1 MAPHQRLALR
11 NLVVAAVLV
20 VTSAIFTLGVVLF
33 GLFFDNLVR

>member
-1 MAPHQRLALR
+1 MAPHQRLAWR

-20 VTSAIFTLGVVLF
+20 LASAVFTLGVVLL